1 MVNIKIDKKK
11 IASYCRQ
18 NHIRRMA
25 LFGSALRPDFRKQSD
40 VDILVEFEP
49 GHTPGLNFFRI
60 ELELSEMFRRK
71 VDLNTKDFLSPDFRN
86 LVVSEAETVY
96 AKAG

>member
-1 MVNIKIDKKK
+1 MARITIDKKR
-11 IASYCRQ
+11 IAGYCRQ

-25 LFGSALRPDFRKQSD
+25 LFGSALRADFRARSD
-40 VDILVEFEP
+40 VDLLVEFEP
-49 GHTPGLNFFRI
+49 GHIPGLNFFRM
-60 ELELSEMFRRK
+60 ERELSRMLGRK

-86 LVVSEAETVY
+86 QVISEAETVY